1 MRQQRED
8 KLRNARSILNP
19 TEGTVL
25 LNATDDIVLR
35 LFGLSFASGS
45 SEITNVHVPLLEKVK
60 RVLNM
65 FPNSRLMVE
74 GHTDDLGER
83 TTNMR
88 LSEKRALAVTPK
100 GFKPSAM
107 GRINRSGPTQPK
119 KVAQKTG
126 ELILSY
132 SNNICWILE
141 N

>member
-1 MRQQRED
+1 
-8 KLRNARSILNP
+8 
-19 TEGTVL
+19 VL

-88 LSEKRALAVTPK
+88 LSEKRALAVMQYLREAMSIPAERIQAI
-100 GFKPSAM
+100 GYGPDKPIGTNTTKE
-107 GRINRSGPTQPK
+107 GRAKNRRIDII
-119 KVAQKTG
+119 
-126 ELILSY
+126 ILK
-132 SNNICWILE
+132 
-141 N
+141 